1 MHLKLLKDFPAYY
14 EVHTSLHSD
23 IPFTYAF
30 LLLCHVLRA
39 KPQIRSAQSQVY
51 GCPVPRAKCMVAL
64 CHVLRH
70 LEPLR
75 QVFMAQS
82 LVLRDGYLSL
92 VPSDLLLSSRHQ
104 DKYFY
109 FLGSVALGAR
119 LSVANGFPP
128 LAPPCLVSKSM
139 KFRSQTNRYA
149 QAVQF
154 DCRDE

>member
-1 MHLKLLKDFPAYY
+1 
-14 EVHTSLHSD
+14 
-23 IPFTYAF
+23 
-30 LLLCHVLRA
+30 
-39 KPQIRSAQSQVY
+39 
-51 GCPVPRAKCMVAL
+51 MVAQ

-119 LSVANGFPP
+119 LVVAN
-128 LAPPCLVSKSM
+128 
-139 KFRSQTNRYA
+139 
-149 QAVQF
+149 
-154 DCRDE
+154 